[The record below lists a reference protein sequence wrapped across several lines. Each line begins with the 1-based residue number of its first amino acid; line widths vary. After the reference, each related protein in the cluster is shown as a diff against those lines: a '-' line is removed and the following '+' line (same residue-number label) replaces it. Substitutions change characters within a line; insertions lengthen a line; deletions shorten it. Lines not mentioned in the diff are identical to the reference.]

1 VAPRPEVKGD
11 YAQFYKDTKAM
22 GKSKGWNDDKITAA
36 LADRNQ
42 TEKQI
47 KNVSSKIF
55 NFLI

>member
-1 VAPRPEVKGD
+1 
-11 YAQFYKDTKAM
+11 M

-47 KNVSSKIF
+47 KNWKNAQKKPAQKGLGSNVEPPKADPLV
-55 NFLI
+55 NRLY